1 VAKAPTIAVVICTRD
16 RPASLLK
23 TLDSVWLQSRLPD
36 ELIVV
41 DDGDLPEPVR
51 QQAAERCQSLGITWR
66 CLQSGRRGLTA
77 SRNLAAQV
85 AESEV
90 LQYLDDDATC
100 GPAFLTEVARLM
112 TDPAVAGVTATV
124 EEPTLRSV
132 GARLYQLGYRIAGWW
147 RVRPR
152 VRPKTPRPAVLN
164 QPCLAAP
171 ARWLS
176 GAAMALRRDVVRRW
190 PFDESLAE
198 YALGEDREMTYR
210 LAPHGWLIESRR
222 ARVVHRR
229 ETAARTDARRLG
241 FMTSYNYLR
250 ILQKTCRLGVGDW
263 LLVAWGLGVVGLMHA
278 AYALVGDRRAHLAEL
293 RGMVDGVRACHR
305 EFRGRA
311 CGAAPI
317 RRPESRAV
325 SSATGLAF
333 SVRTP
338 PFRPRR
344 AAATAALSGVSR
356 PRRVLFATTTLEPG
370 GAERMLLLLLQHL
383 PRDEIEPQVL
393 CMKAAGSMADEFRD
407 RLGVRVFERVLRFK
421 TDAAAVWRIRRILRE
436 SAIDVL
442 VVAHSGGDRMFWTT
456 LAARSMR
463 VPVVV
468 WSHWFPSAA
477 DAHFELANRALYR
490 FVDAFVALGERH
502 RLAMIRHAHVPAG
515 RIAVIPNAIEVSR
528 FAEACSREDAR
539 GRLGLQAADV
549 GVAMIANLRPEK
561 RHDVFIEAARRL
573 SHRDL
578 ADRRLRFFV
587 AGDGPSREA
596 VQAAAAASGL
606 DGQTLQLLGKRDDVA
621 SLLPG
626 LDVCCLCSETECF
639 SVTMLEAAAAGC
651 VFIAPDVGCLGEFL
665 DNRVTG
671 RAIRPADPASL
682 ADAIYDLAGDDGER
696 ARLAAAARDRVRQ
709 EYDAGRMVE
718 SFRALL
724 SSMTRRDS
732 RAYGSRRTGACW

>member
-1 VAKAPTIAVVICTRD
+1 MAKEPTIAVVICTRD

-23 TLDSVWLQSRLPD
+23 TLDSVWLQSRPPD
-36 ELIVV
+36 EVIVV
-41 DDGDLPEPVR
+41 DDGDLPEPVH

-152 VRPKTPRPAVLN
+152 VRPKTSRPAVLN

-190 PFDESLAE
+190 PFDESLDE

-278 AYALVGDRRAHLAEL
+278 VYALVGDRRAHLAEL
-293 RGMVDGVRACHR
+293 RGMVDGVRVYQR
-305 EFRGRA
+305 ESRGRA
-311 CGAAPI
+311 CACNAAST

-325 SSATGLAF
+325 SSATGFGVSA
-333 SVRTP
+333 RTP
-338 PFRPRR
+338 AFRPRR
-344 AAATAALSGVSR
+344 AADLPNVGR

-383 PRDEIEPQVL
+383 PRDEVEPQVL
-393 CMKAAGSMADEFRD
+393 CLKAAGSMADEFRD

-421 TDAAAVWRIRRILRE
+421 TDAAAVWRIRRILRDE
-436 SAIDVL
+436 AIDVV

-468 WSHWFPSAA
+468 WSHWFPSAT
-477 DAHFELANRALYR
+477 DAHFELANRVLYR
-490 FVDAFVALGERH
+490 FVDAFVALGARH
-502 RLAMIRHAHVPAG
+502 RLAMVRHACVPAG

-528 FAEACSREDAR
+528 FADACSREEAR

-549 GVAMIANLRPEK
+549 AVAMIANLRPEK

-573 SHRDL
+573 VRRDL
-578 ADRRLRFFV
+578 AGRRLRFFV
-587 AGDGPSREA
+587 VGDGPSREA

-606 DGQTLQLLGKRDDVA
+606 DGQTLQLLGRRDDVA
-621 SLLPG
+621 LLLSG

-682 ADAIYDLAGDDGER
+682 ADAIYDLAADDGER
-696 ARLAAAARDRVRQ
+696 ARLAAAARDRVRLA
-709 EYDAGRMVE
+709 YDAGRMAE